1 MQFVDL
7 LRKPDFV
14 YGATD
19 ASDLRF
25 EENDNGVDCPVQYEY
40 KVEKDSAKIIVY
52 PSGSPVKYLKFRFCG
67 DLSFVD
73 KVYGDQFE
81 RQSFKAYLEWR
92 SVMGSRIL
100 PWFCYVIGNKQM
112 ACYGVKTG
120 CDCFAMFQVDT
131 HGVTLFLNLCNGNE
145 GTDLQE
151 PLLACEVVQLF
162 GAEGADEYDIAK
174 VFAKKM
180 CDNPVLPQEP
190 IFGVNNWYWAYSHI
204 SFESVLQESEYLKEM
219 TTGCKHRACMI
230 IDDGWQKNRIAGR
243 GQYIGGEWEANDRF
257 KDMGKMAEEIR
268 KRGQKAGL
276 WFRPLLTRDALPK
289 NVAYTDYDMGVVMD
303 PSHPYTLERVYKDA
317 KKIRSWGY
325 EVIKHDF
332 TTLDITGLAL
342 TAESHDYLLCKEG
355 YRFFDKTKT
364 TATIMKNLYKAIQ
377 NGAGDADVIGCNV
390 IGHLSAG
397 IHSVQR
403 TGNDSSG
410 HAFEMTRRHSVNAV
424 MRLPMN
430 NTFFNVDPDCAAFT
444 EFVQA
449 DINLDF
455 LEMCALTGMT
465 TLASVTPGILKDDE
479 MRRINEIY
487 KMADSG
493 KCEYGIVNFAKTAN
507 PEIFISKD
515 KKTVRAF
522 DWSKAYN
529 GARIV
534 VSRDYPL

>member
-1 MQFVDL
+1 MEFINL

-19 ASDLRF
+19 ASSLRF
-25 EENDNGVDCPVQYEY
+25 EEDDNGVDCPVQYEY
-40 KVEKDSAKIIVY
+40 KIEKDSAKIIVY
-52 PSGSPVKYLKFRFCG
+52 PSGSPVKYLKFRFSG
-67 DLSFVD
+67 DFSRVD

-100 PWFCYVIGNKQM
+100 PWFCYVVADNRM

-131 HGVTLFLNLCNGNE
+131 HGVTLFLNLCNGND

-162 GAEGADEYDIAK
+162 GKEGDDEYDLAK
-174 VFAKKM
+174 SFAKKM
-180 CDNPVLPQEP
+180 CDNPVLPKTP

-204 SFESVLQESEYLKEM
+204 SFESVCQESAYLQEM
-219 TTGCKHRACMI
+219 TMGCKNRPCMI

-243 GQYIGGEWEANDRF
+243 GHYIGGEWEANDRF
-257 KDMGKMAEEIR
+257 NDMRKMADEIR
-268 KRGQKAGL
+268 KRNQKAGL
-276 WFRPLLTRDALPK
+276 WFRPLLTQGNLPQG
-289 NVAYTDYDMGVVMD
+289 VAYADYAMGVVMD
-303 PSHPYTLERVYKDA
+303 ASHPYTLETVYQDA
-317 KKIRSWGY
+317 KKIRDWGY

-332 TTLDITGLAL
+332 STLDITGLAL
-342 TAESHDYLLCKEG
+342 TSDRHDYLLCKEG

-377 NGAGDADVIGCNV
+377 LGAGDADVIGCNV

-397 IHSVQR
+397 IHSTQR

-410 HAFEMTRRHSVNAV
+410 RSFELTRRHSVNAV

-430 NTFFNVDPDCAAFT
+430 NMFFNVDPDCAAFT
-444 EFVQA
+444 DMVSA

-465 TLASVTPGILKDDE
+465 TLASVTPNILTDKE
-479 MRRINEIY
+479 MQRINEIY

-493 KCEYGIVNFAKTAN
+493 KYEYGIVNFTKTAN

-515 KKTVRAF
+515 KKTIREF

-529 GARIV
+529 GARIALNE
-534 VSRDYPL
+534 Y

>member
-14 YGATD
+14 YGATE

-25 EENDNGVDCPVQYEY
+25 EEKDNGVDCPVQYEY

-52 PSGSPVKYLKFRFCG
+52 PSGNPVKYLKLRFSG

-73 KVYGDQFE
+73 KVYGDQYE

-100 PWFCYVIGNKQM
+100 PWFCYVVGNQKM

-131 HGVTLFLNLCNGNE
+131 HGVTLFLNLCNGND

-162 GAEGADEYDIAK
+162 GAEGEDEYDLAK
-174 VFAKKM
+174 LFAKKM
-180 CDNPVLPQEP
+180 CDNPVLPKEP
-190 IFGVNNWYWAYSHI
+190 IFGANNWYWAYSDI
-204 SFESVLQESEYLKEM
+204 SFESVLQESDYLKEM
-219 TTGCKHRACMI
+219 TTGCKHRPCMI
-230 IDDGWQKNRIAGR
+230 IDDGWQKHRIAGR

-257 KDMGKMAEEIR
+257 KDMVKMTDEIR
-268 KRGQKAGL
+268 GRGQRAGL
-276 WFRPLLTRDALPK
+276 WFRPLLTKGNLPQG
-289 NVAYTDYDMGVVMD
+289 VAHADYDMGVVMD
-303 PSHPYTLERVYKDA
+303 PSHPYTLEKVTADA
-317 KKIRSWGY
+317 LKIRDWGY

-332 TTLDITGLAL
+332 STLDITGLAL
-342 TAESHDYLLCKEG
+342 TSDRHHYLLCKEG
-355 YRFFDKTKT
+355 YCFFDKTKT
-364 TATIMKNLYKAIQ
+364 TATIIKNLYKAIQ
-377 NGAGDADVIGCNV
+377 QGAGDADVIGCNTV
-390 IGHLSAG
+390 GHLLAG
-397 IHSVQR
+397 IHSLQR
-403 TGNDSSG
+403 VGNDSSG
-410 HAFEMTRRHSVNAV
+410 RVFEYMKMHCMNAV
-424 MRLPMN
+424 MRLPLN
-430 NTFFNVDPDCAAFT
+430 GTFFNVDPDCAAFT
-444 EFVQA
+444 EMVPT

-465 TLASVTPGILKDDE
+465 TLASVTPGIFKEKE

-487 KMADSG
+487 KMADSQ
-493 KCEYGIVNFAKTAN
+493 KYEYGIVNYTKTAN

-515 KKTVRAF
+515 KKTVRKF
-522 DWSKAYN
+522 DWSKAHN
-529 GARIV
+529 GSRIV
-534 VSRDYPL
+534 FSHSDV